1 MNNMIINKESIEK
14 VINKHFN
21 TLDHKVNKLNQNI
34 NPEWEDYI
42 YTHSQEIRPKILDLS
57 HSLVRKRYKGIVEPK
72 IQILNIDDVLD
83 RIDVNYTPEEYPEEQ
98 GYIDN
103 RLIPHMKKNKLPL
116 PTIEIYTQ
124 DLVDNHRPHL
134 PSGKRPKTDIHIID
148 GAHRIV
154 ALKKLGIK
162 KVPFIVYTEPK
173 E

>member
-1 MNNMIINKESIEK
+1 MNYKEEQLQK
-14 VINKHFN
+14 VINKSFD
-21 TLDHKVNKLNQNI
+21 TLEDKVDKLNQNI
-34 NPEWEDYI
+34 HPEWEDYL
-42 YTHSQEIRPKILDLS
+42 YTHSQEIKPKVLDLS
-57 HSLVRKRYKGIVEPK
+57 HSLTRKRYKGIVEPK
-72 IQILNIDDVLD
+72 IQILNIDNVLD

-116 PTIEIYTQ
+116 PRIEIYTQ

-154 ALKKLGIK
+154 ALRKMGIK
-162 KVPFIVYTEPK
+162 KVPFIIYTEPK
-173 E
+173 